1 MTTALRVAL
10 RPRAP
15 SSSATLYTNVQVL
28 ANPSSCLA
36 AFAAADAVFDLS
48 SAARRPQRSRFLPTR
63 DQPFPRE
70 LAPV

>member
-36 AFAAADAVFDLS
+36 AFAAADAVFHLS
-48 SAARRPQRSRFLPTR
+48 SAARPPAT
-63 DQPFPRE
+63 QPFPSYS
-70 LAPV
+70 